1 VKPCPEFDVLLTED
15 AAGALPPA
23 EAARVG
29 AHLVECP
36 ACRAERDALAAAL
49 GGAALPPVS
58 ELERRAMADLPASAL
73 AALRRTERRRVV
85 GNRVILAAIGACAAL
100 LLAYWRMPAG
110 RGGAEEAVAAAEPA
124 APSAA
129 TRPAV
134 APLTPTASPRT
145 LSAAPEGRG
154 VEGSPRTNA
163 DDLSDGA
170 GGEGGQVDSAEPSE
184 VAAAARAPSPAVA
197 PLTPTLS
204 PRAAADEQSDGAG
217 GEGDQVDSAEPS
229 EVASAPPAD
238 FDAAEPQVASRSPE
252 VGAPAR
258 SIRDPLRGTIRLR
271 PPSDVRSPTSNGFA
285 PATAGERAAPR
296 WQGPDLE
303 VLWEDTAVLDL
314 EGGLDL

>member
-1 VKPCPEFDVLLTED
+1 VLLTED

-163 DDLSDGA
+163 GDQSDGA
-170 GGEGGQVDSAEPSE
+170 GGEGDQVDSAEPSE
-184 VAAAARAPSPAVA
+184 VASAPSPAVA

-217 GEGDQVDSAEPS
+217 GEGDQVDSAEPDAF
-229 EVASAPPAD
+229 ASVESVDSATAAAPPRSS
-238 FDAAEPQVASRSPE
+238 PTAS
-252 VGAPAR
+252 

>member
-129 TRPAV
+129 TRPAA

-163 DDLSDGA
+163 D
-170 GGEGGQVDSAEPSE
+170 
-184 VAAAARAPSPAVA
+184 
-197 PLTPTLS
+197 
-204 PRAAADEQSDGAG
+204 EQSDGAG
-217 GEGDQVDSAEPS
+217 GEGDQVDSAEPDAF
-229 EVASAPPAD
+229 ASVDSVESVDSATAAAPPRSS
-238 FDAAEPQVASRSPE
+238 PTAS
-252 VGAPAR
+252 

>member
-49 GGAALPPVS
+49 RGAALPPVS

-100 LLAYWRMPAG
+100 LLAYWRMPA
-110 RGGAEEAVAAAEPA
+110 RVERNGGGEAVAAVGSAQPAAAEPA
-124 APSAA
+124 PS
-129 TRPAV
+129 PAV
-134 APLTPTASPRT
+134 APLTPTDSPRT

-163 DDLSDGA
+163 DGLPDGA
-170 GGEGGQVDSAEPSE
+170 ASSKQ
-184 VAAAARAPSPAVA
+184 VAAGPAAA

-204 PRAAADEQSDGAG
+204 PRTDADESPHGAG
-217 GEGDQVDSAEPS
+217 GEGDALGSAEPLEVDSAPTS
-229 EVASAPPAD
+229 D
-238 FDAAEPQVASRSPE
+238 FDSAEAAVASRSPE
-252 VGAPAR
+252 VGPPAR

-285 PATAGERAAPR
+285 PATAGERATPR

>member
-170 GGEGGQVDSAEPSE
+170 GGEG
-184 VAAAARAPSPAVA
+184 
-197 PLTPTLS
+197 
-204 PRAAADEQSDGAG
+204 
-217 GEGDQVDSAEPS
+217 DQVDS
-229 EVASAPPAD
+229 
-238 FDAAEPQVASRSPE
+238 AEPQVASRSPE

-271 PPSDVRSPTSNGFA
+271 PPSEVRSPTSNGFA
-285 PATAGERAAPR
+285 PAPAGERAAPR

>member
-1 VKPCPEFDVLLTED
+1 VLLTED

-170 GGEGGQVDSAEPSE
+170 GGEGDQVDSAEPSE
-184 VAAAARAPSPAVA
+184 VAAAPPS
-197 PLTPTLS
+197 
-204 PRAAADEQSDGAG
+204 
-217 GEGDQVDSAEPS
+217 
-229 EVASAPPAD
+229 D

-252 VGAPAR
+252 VGAPAPA
-258 SIRDPLRGTIRLR
+258 IRDPLRGTIRLR